1 MAKTATGVSGRK
13 GCVVMALKWNLRKVM
28 AGKNIWSGAELGRLL
43 MDLAGY
49 KLSAPSISVL
59 INEQPKQVKAE
70 TMDALCIA
78 LECTPNDLWEFTMTS
93 YKKKKQEKVVP
104 IAKVANG
111 KLPPL

>member
-1 MAKTATGVSGRK
+1 MAETIAGIPRWK
-13 GCVVMALKWNLRKVM
+13 GCVVMALEWKLRKVM
-28 AGKNIWSGAELGRLL
+28 AEKNIWSGAELGRLL
-43 MDLAGY
+43 QDLAGY

-59 INEQPKQVKAE
+59 MNEQPKQFKAE

-78 LECTPNDLWEFTMTS
+78 LECTPNNLWEFTMTS